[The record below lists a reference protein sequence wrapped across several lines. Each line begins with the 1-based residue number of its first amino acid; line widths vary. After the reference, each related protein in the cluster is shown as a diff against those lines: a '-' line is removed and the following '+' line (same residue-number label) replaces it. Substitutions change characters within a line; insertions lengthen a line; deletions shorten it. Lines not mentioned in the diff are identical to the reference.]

1 MAKSK
6 ARRKVDLTVAQKITS
21 VASLAMPE
29 PLQRVLRNRIA
40 ALLFL
45 LMVPVF
51 LATGLAT
58 VSWENGMPKFSIN
71 KEKTEKAK
79 EMAVQKIHEFRD
91 EQFGSQ
97 PDAGPISSLRD
108 RFDSHR

>member
-6 ARRKVDLTVAQKITS
+6 AKRKAELTVPQKITS
-21 VASLAMPE
+21 VASLAMPA
-29 PLQRVLRNRIA
+29 PLQRVLQNRIA
-40 ALLFL
+40 AFLFL
-45 LMVPVF
+45 LLVPVL

-91 EQFGSQ
+91 EKFGSQ

-108 RFDSHR
+108 RFDLNR